1 MVHHRPMIIMIMMM
15 HSWWLA
21 VLPAWLAGGG
31 ASWLKASHDS

>member
-1 MVHHRPMIIMIMMM
+1 MVHHRPMIIMIMMMM

-21 VLPAWLAGGG
+21 VLPAWLAG